1 MAGCSV
7 SADREDARNRAGT
20 DAGTSSAGVSW
31 NNHSPRSSF
40 GSEVDML
47 EARRVSAICVPI
59 IIYICELSVIHEM
72 TSVHVT
78 YKHTYPW
85 DK

>member
-1 MAGCSV
+1 
-7 SADREDARNRAGT
+7 
-20 DAGTSSAGVSW
+20 
-31 NNHSPRSSF
+31 
-40 GSEVDML
+40 ML